1 MSVLTRGK
9 TQVTTNINKSLRRYI
24 FFQGKK
30 HIIPS
35 SQIFSYTIN
44 SFIFYIP
51 LDRADKG
58 KEQTM
63 KKLIVTAILGAIAVS
78 SMACPEC
85 DGCFGNHYGFC
96 SEAEAVEQ
104 AEPIE
109 KPKKEPKKEK
119 KYFWMPLGEFEIT
132 AYCGGT
138 CCSSGTGITASGNVA
153 EEGKTIGVDPDII
166 PLGSK
171 VKIVFADGTEHVYRA
186 DDTGSAI
193 NGNIIDLYMGTAE
206 SGGHERALQF
216 GRQTCKVYIR
226 ELNDERN

>member
-9 TQVTTNINKSLRRYI
+9 TKVTTNINKSLEDYI
-24 FFQGKK
+24 FSRQNTHNSFLVKMFF
-30 HIIPS
+30 H
-35 SQIFSYTIN
+35 THHN

-63 KKLIVTAILGAIAVS
+63 KKLIVISAILGAIAVS

-96 SEAEAVEQ
+96 SEAEAIEP

-109 KPKKEPKKEK
+109 KPKKEKVQKKEK
-119 KYFWMPLGEFEIT
+119 KYFWMSLGEFEIT

-138 CCSSGTGITASGNVA
+138 CCSSGTGITASGNTA

-193 NGNIIDLYMGTAE
+193 NGNIIDLYME
-206 SGGHERALQF
+206 SHEDALVF